1 MERKTYQNKAK
12 PYKMVPSKRI
22 NQKQRKKNDFD
33 YIFLMI
39 IFYNHI
45 YFIICNNYFII
56 SSPLAPIFISIISS
70 WSYIIILELLLS
82 ILVLDFISLLFRQ
95 FHPNHLFLAFPS
107 LWCLFICI
115 PCPRSHLSLGNLSSA
130 TLLRTLLIYLSM
142 RVFKWVHGLFD
153 WHHLLPFWERPIS
166 S

>member
-1 MERKTYQNKAK
+1 MKTQTKMNHNNYLKKMAIQNNPRTQWTRNNIVIVIIELLVQYKDNRFLRKMERKTYQNKAK

-70 WSYIIILELLLS
+70 WSYIIILKLLLS

-107 LWCLFICI
+107 L
-115 PCPRSHLSLGNLSSA
+115 
-130 TLLRTLLIYLSM
+130 
-142 RVFKWVHGLFD
+142 
-153 WHHLLPFWERPIS
+153 
-166 S
+166 